1 MWNFTR
7 SRQTAGNICLILFT
21 AFLLTILVAP
31 FSMVGSAEASITP
44 VQQSGVGYVESD
56 TVTVDGTDAG
66 YNLLVKLAAENP
78 LTAMTHGLSIEF
90 VKDGSVI
97 SVIYGDDASYVGD
110 SVYGAVYSMVYL
122 APANFTQTTTEVYG
136 YVYWNDTLLHTV
148 ILTLNPP
155 PPDDDPVDDPVDD
168 DSPSP
173 GGGGSTTT
181 PTETK
186 TETNTDTGTVTVEKA
201 DDGKTTATVAVDT
214 TKVEAL
220 INSNQEVV
228 IEAVPTGT
236 KADTVKVELA
246 ATIMDTLAEKSK
258 DLSIKTDDVQF
269 VIPPAALDVAALKDL
284 VKADPTTKITLT
296 VTEVKQTPAVTAV
309 ANLQPVGK
317 VFNFELLAKSSS
329 GSESKI
335 STFAKALKVAIPYTV
350 SDLNGV
356 NENRLGAYRVTVN
369 GLVFLGG
376 EVDTAK
382 KIVWFETGSFSEY
395 TLMAKIAAFADIVKH
410 WAKADIEV
418 LVDKG
423 IVKGVSASN
432 FAPDSSITRA
442 QFATLLVKALGLAD
456 VKPAKATFKD
466 VKAGAWYYGTVE
478 AAAAKGL
485 VAGFK
490 GSFNP
495 EGKITRQEMAVMV
508 AKALEVGG
516 KKVSADTS
524 LLSKFSDKGDIAV
537 WAQSSLAVAVKEGI
551 ITGRTATTVVSKANA
566 TRAEGT
572 VMIKKVLSSLG
583 KL

>member
-78 LTAMTHGLSIEF
+78 LTAMTHSLSIKL

-122 APANFTQTTTEVYG
+122 APANFTHSTTQVYG
-136 YVYWNDTLLHTV
+136 YVYWNDILLNTV

-155 PPDDDPVDDPVDD
+155 PPDAGPVDDG
-168 DSPSP
+168 SPSP
-173 GGGGSTTT
+173 SGGGST
-181 PTETK
+181 PTETV
-186 TETNTDTGTVTVEKA
+186 TDTPTGIVSVEKA
-201 DDGKTTATVAVDT
+201 DDGQTTATVEVDT

-220 INSNQEVV
+220 INSSQEVV

-236 KADTVKVELA
+236 TADTVKVELA
-246 ATIMDTLAEKSK
+246 ATIMDSLAEKSK
-258 DLSIKTDDVQF
+258 DLSIKTDEVQF

-296 VTEVKQTPAVTAV
+296 VTEVKQTPAVTAN

-418 LVDKG
+418 LVEKG

-485 VAGFK
+485 VAGFN